1 MFTFQQPA
9 FERGAHGEC
18 MPAADATSQQDAKLD
33 PDARAIRALKED
45 VARRND
51 GPIVV
56 RRSDRELFQA
66 RQGKL
71 LFYLCPNNHRDTA
84 LQAWRV
90 FIQEIRTCSGKH
102 RHAGG
107 LTIFVLEGRGYT
119 IVDGQRWDWKK
130 GDLVL
135 LPMKV
140 GGVEH
145 QHFNLGSPETPAV
158 WIAMINMAVHDYR
171 ASDLEQIENSPD
183 YKE

>member
-1 MFTFQQPA
+1 
-9 FERGAHGEC
+9 
-18 MPAADATSQQDAKLD
+18 MPVFSPSPTEDVALD
-33 PDARAIRALKED
+33 PDERAITALKAD
-45 VARRND
+45 VARRNN
-51 GPIVV
+51 GQIVV

-107 LTIFVLEGRGYT
+107 LTIFVLDGHGYT

-135 LPMKV
+135 LPMRV

-145 QHFNLGSPETPAV
+145 QHFNLGPPEKPAV
-158 WIAMINMAVHDYR
+158 WIAMINMAIHDYL

-183 YKE
+183 YRG

>member
-1 MFTFQQPA
+1 ML
-9 FERGAHGEC
+9 G
-18 MPAADATSQQDAKLD
+18 DTSSLRQDPGMD
-33 PDARAIRALKED
+33 PDALAIRGLKEV
-45 VARRND
+45 VARSND
-51 GPIVV
+51 GSIVV
-56 RRSDRELFQA
+56 RRADRDLFQA

-84 LQAWRV
+84 LLEWRV

-102 RHAGG
+102 KHAGG
-107 LTIFVLEGRGYT
+107 LTIFVLDGVGYT
-119 IVDGQRWDWKK
+119 MIDGARLDWKK

-145 QHFNLGSPETPAV
+145 QHFNLGPPNKPAV
-158 WIAMINMAVHDYR
+158 WIAIINMAIHDYL

-183 YKE
+183 YIG

>member
-1 MFTFQQPA
+1 
-9 FERGAHGEC
+9 
-18 MPAADATSQQDAKLD
+18 MPAADATSHEDAGLD
-33 PDARAIRALKED
+33 PDARAIRALKAD
-45 VARRND
+45 VARRNE
-51 GPIVV
+51 GPVVV
-56 RRSDRELFQA
+56 RRADRELFQA

-71 LFYLCPNNHRDTA
+71 LFYLCPNNHRETA

-107 LTIFVLEGRGYT
+107 LTIFVLEGHGYT
-119 IVDGQRWDWKK
+119 IVDGERWDWKK

-145 QHFNLGSPETPAV
+145 QHFNLGPPEKPAV
-158 WIAMINMAVHDYR
+158 WIAMINMAIHDYL

-183 YKE
+183 YRG

>member
-1 MFTFQQPA
+1 
-9 FERGAHGEC
+9 
-18 MPAADATSQQDAKLD
+18 MPEADATSHEDAGLD
-33 PDARAIRALKED
+33 PESRAIRALKAD
-45 VARRND
+45 VARRNE
-51 GPIVV
+51 GPVVV
-56 RRSDRELFQA
+56 RRADRELFQA

-71 LFYLCPNNHRDTA
+71 LFYLCPNNHRETA

-107 LTIFVLEGRGYT
+107 LTIFVLEGHGYT
-119 IVDGQRWDWKK
+119 IVDGERWDWKK

-145 QHFNLGSPETPAV
+145 QHFNLGPPEKPAV
-158 WIAMINMAVHDYR
+158 WIAMINMAIHDYL

-183 YKE
+183 YKG

>member
-1 MFTFQQPA
+1 MDRQ
-9 FERGAHGEC
+9 
-18 MPAADATSQQDAKLD
+18 ADRNEGGLD
-33 PDARAIRALKED
+33 PDARAILQIKLD
-45 VARRND
+45 VERND
-51 GPIVV
+51 TGPIVI

-71 LFYLCPNNHRDTA
+71 LFYLCPNNHRETP
-84 LQAWRV
+84 LQNWRV
-90 FIQEIRTCSGKH
+90 FIQEIRTSSGKH

-107 LTIFVLEGRGYT
+107 LTIYVLEGHGYT
-119 IVDGQRWDWKK
+119 IVDGERWDWKK

-145 QHFNLGSPETPAV
+145 QHFNLGPAERPAV
-158 WIAMINMAVHDYR
+158 WIAMINMPIHDYL

-183 YKE
+183 YRG

>member
-1 MFTFQQPA
+1 
-9 FERGAHGEC
+9 
-18 MPAADATSQQDAKLD
+18 MPVAAATSHEDARLD

-45 VARRND
+45 VARRDD

-71 LFYLCPNNHRDTA
+71 LFYLCPNNHRDNA

-107 LTIFVLEGRGYT
+107 LTIFVLEGHGYT
-119 IVDGQRWDWKK
+119 IVDGERWDWKK

-145 QHFNLGSPETPAV
+145 QHFNLGPPEKPAV
-158 WIAMINMAVHDYR
+158 WIAMINMAIHDYL

-183 YKE
+183 YKG

>member
-1 MFTFQQPA
+1 MT
-9 FERGAHGEC
+9 ERDRVRERERPPISDNNYERN
-18 MPAADATSQQDAKLD
+18 MRQRKEYIERNAT
-33 PDARAIRALKED
+33 
-45 VARRND
+45 

-56 RRSDRELFQA
+56 KRSDRTLFQA

-71 LFYLCPNNHRDTA
+71 LYYLCPNNHPETP
-84 LQAWRV
+84 LQHWRV
-90 FIQEIRTCSGKH
+90 FIQEIRTSSGKH

-107 LTIFVLEGRGYT
+107 LTIFVLEGHGYT
-119 IVDGQRWDWKK
+119 IVDGERWDWKK

-135 LPMKV
+135 LPMRV

-145 QHFNLGSPETPAV
+145 QHFNLGSPEKPAI
-158 WIAMINMAVHDYR
+158 WIAIINMPIHDYL

>member
-1 MFTFQQPA
+1 
-9 FERGAHGEC
+9 
-18 MPAADATSQQDAKLD
+18 MPAAVATSDEDVRLD
-33 PDARAIRALKED
+33 PEARAIRALKQD
-45 VARRND
+45 VARANE
-51 GPIVV
+51 GPVVV
-56 RRSDRELFQA
+56 RRADRALFQA

-107 LTIFVLEGRGYT
+107 LTIFVLEGHGYT
-119 IVDGQRWDWKK
+119 IVDGERWDWKK

-145 QHFNLGSPETPAV
+145 QHFNLGPPEKPAV
-158 WIAMINMAVHDYR
+158 WIAMINMAIHDYL

-183 YKE
+183 YKG

>member
-1 MFTFQQPA
+1 M
-9 FERGAHGEC
+9 
-18 MPAADATSQQDAKLD
+18 D
-33 PDARAIRALKED
+33 PDALAIRGLKEV
-45 VARRND
+45 VARSND
-51 GPIVV
+51 GSIVV
-56 RRSDRELFQA
+56 RRADRDLFQA

-84 LQAWRV
+84 LLEWRV

-102 RHAGG
+102 KHAGG
-107 LTIFVLEGRGYT
+107 LTIFVLDGVGYT
-119 IVDGQRWDWKK
+119 MIDGARLDWKK

-145 QHFNLGSPETPAV
+145 QHFNLGPPNKPAV
-158 WIAMINMAVHDYR
+158 WIAIINMAIHDYL

-183 YKE
+183 YMG

>member
-1 MFTFQQPA
+1 
-9 FERGAHGEC
+9 
-18 MPAADATSQQDAKLD
+18 MPAADATSHEDAGLD
-33 PDARAIRALKED
+33 PDACAIRALKAD
-45 VARRND
+45 VARRNE
-51 GPIVV
+51 GPVVV
-56 RRSDRELFQA
+56 RRADRELFQA

-71 LFYLCPNNHRDTA
+71 LFYLCPNNHRETA

-107 LTIFVLEGRGYT
+107 LTIFVLEGHGYT
-119 IVDGQRWDWKK
+119 IVDGERWDWKK

-145 QHFNLGSPETPAV
+145 QHFNLGPPEKPAV
-158 WIAMINMAVHDYR
+158 WIAMINMAIHDYL

-183 YKE
+183 YKG

>member
-1 MFTFQQPA
+1 
-9 FERGAHGEC
+9 
-18 MPAADATSQQDAKLD
+18 MPAADATSREDASLD
-33 PDARAIRALKED
+33 PDARAIRALKAD
-45 VARRND
+45 VARRNE
-51 GPIVV
+51 GPVVV

-71 LFYLCPNNHRDTA
+71 LFYLCPNNHRETA

-107 LTIFVLEGRGYT
+107 LTIFVLEGHGYT
-119 IVDGQRWDWKK
+119 IVDGERWDWKK

-145 QHFNLGSPETPAV
+145 QHFNLGPPEKPAV
-158 WIAMINMAVHDYR
+158 WIAMINMAIHDYL

-183 YKE
+183 YKG